1 MNDLLDFVNEEL
13 LRESRTK
20 VDAQTP
26 LFEGGVIDSLKILQL
41 IAFVEMKMGGKLPD
55 SEVVMEHFR
64 TVETIARR
72 FLSHE
77 PIGHHRV

>member
-13 LRESRTK
+13 LRESPTK

-26 LFEGGVIDSLKILQL
+26 LFEAGVIDSLKILQL
-41 IAFVEMKMGGKLPD
+41 IAFVEVKSGGKLLD
-55 SEVVMEHFR
+55 REVVMEHFR

-77 PIGHHRV
+77 PSDHDRV